1 MTKGHSERHF
11 VAIWPK
17 NRYLCGMKPDQLIFR
32 PAVEADAPRILDIIR
47 QAQARM
53 RARGSSQGQKG
64 HPARGGVRRP
74 EEGAAPRPAA
84 DIARDIVRSYGH
96 VLADPDTGLVE
107 AYGAVVFEGE
117 PAYEAI
123 DGRWLTDLRY
133 VMVHRL
139 AVAEEQLRRGLARE
153 FMRRVEQLALRR
165 GCGSFRVDTNFD
177 NSLMLG
183 LLASSGFVRCGEI
196 HYGPERREAFEKVL
210 TDSQP

>member
-53 RARGSSQGQKG
+53 RARGSSQWQNGY
-64 HPARGGVRRP
+64 PA
-74 EEGAAPRPAA
+74 AA

-96 VLADPDTGLVE
+96 VLADPDTELVE

-177 NSLMLG
+177 NNLMLG

-196 HYGPERREAFEKVL
+196 HYGPERREAFEKLL

>member
-1 MTKGHSERHF
+1 M
-11 VAIWPK
+11 
-17 NRYLCGMKPDQLIFR
+17 
-32 PAVEADAPRILDIIR
+32 
-47 QAQARM
+47 
-53 RARGSSQGQKG
+53 
-64 HPARGGVRRP
+64 
-74 EEGAAPRPAA
+74 
-84 DIARDIVRSYGH
+84 
-96 VLADPDTGLVE
+96 E